1 MGKAEAMHTG
11 HDQEPH
17 MLSWYGRP
25 TAQAGLD
32 LCWTLACDLCSDR
45 RCGRRIVVVTTEK
58 FGLHANTVY
67 ADLLEKVECGRGQS

>member
-1 MGKAEAMHTG
+1 MYTV

-17 MLSWYGRP
+17 MLSSDSQWLDLICVGRWLVTCAP
-25 TAQAGLD
+25 TAAVGAASSLSP
-32 LCWTLACDLCSDR
+32 LK
-45 RCGRRIVVVTTEK
+45 K

>member
-1 MGKAEAMHTG
+1 MYTV

-17 MLSWYGRP
+17 MLSSDSQAEP
-25 TAQAGLD
+25 TAGLD